1 MNSIPNN
8 RWARN
13 LMEYPNVPSNYPH
26 AVYSDSLT
34 FYQDI
39 ADVTEYLNDIG
50 EFSKNTNDYLKKFME
65 NFDDNLYKTVDDVLT
80 QWVKDGVISDI
91 FSGNLF
97 RINGTYATLVDLE
110 SALPKGGS
118 GIYTVVSDNSWYYWV
133 NNSWKRGGS
142 FGESNP
148 MAVLQNYENYIQ
160 NGWLETDNLDMFV
173 GFGKTTISKGTFLNR
188 KWLTVKGTDLVEN
201 QGVRIVVANS
211 VRDFGFNR
219 WYNFHMLLQ
228 NNVNSELYIQLVYRN
243 RNDVVTYVKTLDTIY
258 TTNVTPMDYNKKIY
272 LPNNEFVAD
281 LKNVEILVF
290 QKEPKLSTFYIS
302 QMNLKT
308 DLVETLTDSV
318 NLFKNRNVNSGIDL
332 VEQNTIDN
340 KNTVRIK
347 TLSNKTSNFYLQQ
360 NVFNYNPRGG
370 TNEVNVTLKSNINM
384 NVKVSANF
392 RNKGVLVKTKWIES
406 LVLPQNQI
414 VDYVCPFV
422 FDSEIGDYDL
432 IEYALSFENVD
443 PYIVD
448 ILKFSVN
455 RVYQSLLGNELITPE
470 NTKFVRSAL
479 LNPQKSEI
487 QIFNYNGMRLVK
499 FIGVDAT
506 IANQGLRWVFNPN
519 KIINNYFNIE
529 FTLQNLKLKNRINVI
544 MSGFNGN
551 GETIFTRNITSVKSE
566 NGKFVKHRNSFNLY
580 SEYSDLVYCTLDF
593 ISENFEDINFSV
605 SNLYLNA
612 VSYDMFGS
620 DTEIAS
626 LIMNEDNIIN
636 NGVMKS
642 ADMSSFL
649 AKNTD
654 LTFIRQKSKK
664 WLNAQMKGALYDG
677 MSFLVPENALKIEQ
691 GFMYKFSMLAKSQEK
706 SDYALS
712 LRIIGENNVMLY
724 NHDYKFMTLNS
735 MIETEVN
742 CDMFIPLFE
751 NVNRYEF
758 TFINM
763 SKSLLSFSVTD
774 IMIKKVN
781 SVKQQFYSIKK
792 SGAVSI
798 FYENKIG
805 NELTHVVGDTT
816 GDWQGVLV
824 DLPSTFNES
833 VYNTKMNIDGII
845 NSKVDV
851 NVLMFLKYIDYTGAV
866 VVNNELGAL
875 SLKANKNTKIN
886 TDFTFVSPI
895 GNKKIKYAQILFV
908 KRSGV
913 LTDFSVGNI
922 DINFSVQ
929 DDNKKND
936 DTITSK
942 LIGDKLNAFNL
953 NITANELLDRE
964 KHKTTM
970 NYIGSDGVL
979 KTLYVEASL
988 QGDSSSLPFALKKSF
1003 RLRAY
1008 TDETYTEKL
1017 KFQWLA
1023 SFKPTTDINLKAYW
1037 VEWTST
1043 QDMLISDEI
1052 RKMTM
1057 INYDGL
1063 DSGQVKDLTQE
1074 QVVGSP
1080 LSLYMDNKY
1089 YGLFGMSA
1097 KKGDVVGL
1105 DKKNPLHC
1113 CLQGSVN
1120 SDATAFRANTASYV
1134 DGVDFSSELNDE
1146 VTPELKASFN
1156 DLLKLVNSG
1165 TNEEF
1170 KQRIASK
1177 INIASMAN
1185 MIVMYMIFDVEDT
1198 WSKNTMYETRDG
1210 VKWSVVGYDHD
1221 LALGNYFMGDGY
1233 NKDMTSYTFE
1243 KMMTKSKLVQR
1254 MFETGMIQAEILKR
1268 YKAYTDVRTI
1278 VDILFKFENHY
1289 KSIGIENYVKNN
1301 DRWPTQPYNNINGFQ
1316 DIQKNVVNRWWY
1328 VKSVMNS
1335 TTLNA
1340 LKK

>member
-1 MNSIPNN
+1 MSNFIDGFPS
-8 RWARN
+8 
-13 LMEYPNVPSNYPH
+13 VPSLPATYPH
-26 AVYSDSLT
+26 SVYDDSST
-34 FYQDI
+34 WYQFLVEVMD
-39 ADVTEYLNDIG
+39 YLNDVGNINN
-50 EFSKNTNDYLKKFME
+50 ETLEYLK
-65 NFDDNLYKTVDDVLT
+65 NFISSFDKNLYTTLDDVLMEWT
-80 QWVKDGVISDI
+80 KDGKMSDI
-91 FSGNLF
+91 FSGNLLKLM
-97 RINGTYATLVDLE
+97 GSYDTYNELVE
-110 SALPKGGS
+110 KLPKGGS
-118 GIYTVVSDNSWYYWV
+118 GLYIVNSDNSWYYYSKGKWV
-133 NNSWKRGGS
+133 RGGV
-142 FGESNP
+142 FFETNP
-148 MAVLQNYENYIQ
+148 LSIIQNHENYIQ

-173 GFGKTTISKGTFLNR
+173 GFGKTTISKGSFLNR

-201 QGVRIVVANS
+201 QGVRLIVSNAI
-211 VRDFGFNR
+211 RDFGFNR

-228 NNVNSELYIQLVYRN
+228 NNVKSELYIQLVYRN

-258 TTNVTPMDYNKKIY
+258 TTNVTPMDYNKKIF
-272 LPNNEFVAD
+272 LPSNEFVDD
-281 LKNVEILVF
+281 LKSVEILIF
-290 QKEPKLSTFYIS
+290 QKDAKLSTFYIS

-308 DLVETLTDSV
+308 DLVETLTDTV
-318 NLFKNRNVNSGIDL
+318 DLFKNRNVNSNIDSL
-332 VEQNTIDN
+332 EQTTIDN
-340 KNTVRIK
+340 KNVIRIK
-347 TLSNKTSNFYLQQ
+347 TLTKKTSAFYLQQ
-360 NVFNYNPRGG
+360 NVFNYIGRGG
-370 TNEVNVTLKSNINM
+370 TNEVNVTLKSNIN
-384 NVKVSANF
+384 VRAKLSANF
-392 RNKGVLVKTKWIES
+392 RYKGELVKSKWIETIY
-406 LVLPQNQI
+406 LPQNQI
-414 VDYVCPFV
+414 VKYNCPFV
-422 FDSEIGDYDL
+422 FDSEVGVYDL
-432 IEYALSFENVD
+432 IEYSLSFENAD

-448 ILKFSVN
+448 IIKFNVN
-455 RVYQSLLGNELITPE
+455 RIYRSLLDDELISPA

-479 LNPQKSEI
+479 LSPKDSEI

-499 FIGVDAT
+499 FIGTDMTV
-506 IANQGLRWVFNPN
+506 ANQGLRWVFNPN
-519 KIINNYFNIE
+519 ELINNYFNIE
-529 FTLQNLKLKNRINVI
+529 FVIQNLKLKNRINVI
-544 MSGFNGN
+544 ISGINSV
-551 GETIFTRNITSVKSE
+551 GEIIFSRNITSIKSE

-580 SEYSDLVYCTLDF
+580 DEYSDLSYCTLDF
-593 ISENFEDINFSV
+593 ISENFDDINFSV
-605 SNLYLNA
+605 SDLYLKA
-612 VSYDMFGS
+612 VSYNMFGS
-620 DTEIAS
+620 DSEIAT
-626 LIMNEDNIIN
+626 LIMNEDNVIN
-636 NGVMKS
+636 NGIMKS
-642 ADMSSFL
+642 ADMSSFV
-649 AKNTD
+649 ARNTK

-664 WLNAQMKGALYDG
+664 WLNAQMNGVLYDG
-677 MSFLVPENALKIEQ
+677 LSFVVPENALKIEQ

-712 LRIIGENNVMLY
+712 LRIIGENNVTLY

-742 CDMFIPLFE
+742 CDMFIPAME

-758 TFINM
+758 TFINL
-763 SKSLLSFSVTD
+763 SKSKLSFSVTD
-774 IMIKKVN
+774 ILIKKVN
-781 SVKQQFYSIKK
+781 SIKQQFYSIKK
-792 SGAVSI
+792 SGAVNV

-805 NELTHVVGDTT
+805 NELTHVVGDST

-824 DLPSTFNES
+824 DLPPTFNS
-833 VYNTKMNIDGII
+833 DVYNTKMKFDGVV
-845 NSKVDV
+845 NSSVDV
-851 NVLMFLKYIDYTGAV
+851 NLLLFLKYIDYSGAV

-886 TDFTFVSPI
+886 TDFTFVSPPD
-895 GNKKIKYAQILFV
+895 NKKIKYAQILFV

-913 LTDFSVGNI
+913 LTDFSIGNI

-1017 KFQWLA
+1017 SFQWLA

-1043 QDMLISDEI
+1043 QDMVISDEI

-1057 INYDGL
+1057 INYEGL

-1080 LSLYMDNKY
+1080 LSLYMDNQY

-1097 KKGDVVGL
+1097 KNGDVLGL

-1120 SDATAFRANTASYV
+1120 SDATAFRADTASYV
-1134 DGVDFSSELNDE
+1134 YGVDFSSELNDE
-1146 VTPELKASFN
+1146 VTPELKTSFN

-1165 TNEEF
+1165 TDEEF
-1170 KQRIASK
+1170 RQRIASK
-1177 INIASMAN
+1177 INIPSMAN
-1185 MIVMYMIFDVEDT
+1185 MVIMYMIFDVEDT

-1210 VKWSVVGYDHD
+1210 VKWSIVGYDHD
-1221 LALGNYFMGDGY
+1221 LALGNYWMGDNY

-1268 YKAYTDVRTI
+1268 YNSYTAVRTI
-1278 VDILFKFENHY
+1278 IDVLFKFENHY

-1316 DIQKNVVNRWWY
+1316 DIQKNIVNRWWY
-1328 VKSVMNS
+1328 VKSVMNA
-1335 TTLNA
+1335 TTLNN